1 MKKRV
6 LALLAIITL
15 LAAIIAGCSSAPAA
29 PSAPAASGG
38 AAAPAPAANAT
49 VIKIAHYFADTHPNE
64 IALLNVFKPQIE
76 KNSNGRFVVETYPNN
91 TLGAEKEFTEA
102 TRLGTVEACLASQ
115 MISNQFPIIKVA
127 NFPWIFDDVELGW
140 KIMNSD
146 DIRNEIFTKIAD
158 SGLIGQAFVVNG
170 VRAISNSV
178 RPINSL
184 ADCKGL
190 KLRMPESDHFVDNGK
205 ALGFNV
211 VSMAMS
217 EIFTG
222 LQQGVIDG
230 QENPPTTLL
239 TSGWYEVQ
247 KYVALVTHQ
256 ISYDWIAISKTLWDK
271 LPDAD
276 KKIIKDASIATSEEQ
291 LKLYVAAN
299 EADIKTLQ
307 EKGLQITRPD
317 RAEFK
322 AAGETVV
329 QKYMGLYP
337 DFKYI
342 VEKVREKG
350 AQLK

>member
-1 MKKRV
+1 MKKRL
-6 LALLAIITL
+6 LALLTGAVL
-15 LAAIIAGCSSAPAA
+15 LVSLIAGCSSPTTTAGTSSPAGGTT
-29 PSAPAASGG
+29 PPAKAEK
-38 AAAPAPAANAT
+38 AT

-64 IALLNVFKPQIE
+64 IALLTVFKPMIE

-102 TRLGTVEACLASQ
+102 TRLGTVEACIASQ
-115 MISNQFPIIKVA
+115 MVSNQFPIIKVA
-127 NFPWIFDDVELGW
+127 NFPWIFDDLEKGW
-140 KIMNSD
+140 KTLNSD
-146 DIRNEIFTKIAD
+146 EIRDEMFKKLEG
-158 SGLIGQAFVVNG
+158 SGLMGQAFVVNG
-170 VRAISNSV
+170 IRAISNSV

-247 KYVALVTHQ
+247 KYVALVNHQ
-256 ISYDWIAISKTLWDK
+256 ISYDWIAVSKVFYDK
-271 LPDAD
+271 LAPAD
-276 KKIIKDASIATSEEQ
+276 QKIIKEASTATSVEE
-291 LKLYVAAN
+291 LKLYIAAN
-299 EADIKTLQ
+299 KADIETLKS
-307 EKGLQITRPD
+307 KGLQITIPD
-317 RAEFK
+317 RTEFK

-329 QKYMGLYP
+329 TKYMNLYP

-342 VEKVREKG
+342 VEKVRAKG
-350 AQLK
+350 AQLS